1 MSVKPIISAAEAAK
15 FVQDGMTFVTT
26 GFVACEMPESL
37 NKALE
42 KSFLETGHPRDLTLF
57 YAAAQG
63 NRDGSG
69 ADHFAHEGMLKRV
82 IGGHYNMV
90 PELGKLIFAN
100 KLEAYNLPQGTLSEL
115 CRDIA
120 AHKIGTITHV
130 GMNTFCDPRLQ
141 GGKLNDVTKE
151 DLVEVVNIAGE
162 ERLLY
167 KAFPLQV
174 GFLRGTFADENGNVT
189 LEREC
194 CTNEATSIAA
204 AVHNSGGKVV
214 VQVEKVVAAGTLDPR
229 LVKIP
234 GIYVDA
240 IVIAEAEEDQAQC
253 QGTPGFDPSMT
264 GEIRI
269 PMGAIPA
276 PKLSAK
282 KIMGRR
288 AAMELEADKVVNLGI
303 GAPEFVSAVANAAT
317 SSAAPSTSRRSW
329 ISLISSTSTMAAV
342 LTLHSSALQS
352 ATRRVTSTFPSSVP
366 VLQAAAASST
376 SLRTPRRS
384 STSAPSP
391 QAASRSTARMAS

>member
-90 PELGKLIFAN
+90 PELGKLIFDN

-120 AHKIGTITHV
+120 AHKVGTITHV

-151 DLVEVVNIAGE
+151 DIVEVVNIAGE

-204 AVHNSGGKVV
+204 AVHNSGG
-214 VQVEKVVAAGTLDPR
+214 TSD
-229 LVKIP
+229 
-234 GIYVDA
+234 
-240 IVIAEAEEDQAQC
+240 
-253 QGTPGFDPSMT
+253 
-264 GEIRI
+264 
-269 PMGAIPA
+269 GA
-276 PKLSAK
+276 
-282 KIMGRR
+282 
-288 AAMELEADKVVNLGI
+288 
-303 GAPEFVSAVANAAT
+303 
-317 SSAAPSTSRRSW
+317 ST
-329 ISLISSTSTMAAV
+329 
-342 LTLHSSALQS
+342 
-352 ATRRVTSTFPSSVP
+352 
-366 VLQAAAASST
+366 
-376 SLRTPRRS
+376 
-384 STSAPSP
+384 
-391 QAASRSTARMAS
+391 